1 MATIIKRGRRW
12 RASVCVNRKRQS
24 KSFPTKAAAAA
35 WALDQES
42 RLRSATG
49 LAPPGTT
56 VRTLLE
62 KYARDVS
69 EHKRGKREES
79 LRISRVLRDDA
90 LANVALEAL
99 GSADIA
105 AWRDRRLKAVSAASV
120 RREWTL
126 LSHACTVAVRDWQW
140 LQANPCKVARRP
152 SPPPHRER
160 IMAPDEVERIC
171 FALGYDG
178 GTPQTISQRVAVAL
192 LLALETALRASE
204 LTGLTWDRVDLER
217 RVARLSAATK
227 AGVGRDVPLSTEAVR
242 LLTLL
247 REDPDRPQVGSVLAL
262 QPRQVDA
269 LFRKARDR
277 AGIAD
282 LHWHDSR
289 HTAITRLAQRLHV
302 LDLARMV
309 GHRDLRQLQVYY
321 NPAAEEL
328 ADKLG

>member
-1 MATIIKRGRRW
+1 VATIEKRGARW
-12 RASVCVNRKRQS
+12 RAAVCVRRVRRS
-24 KSFPTKAAAAA
+24 KSFRTKAEAAT
-35 WALDQES
+35 WALEQEA
-42 RLRSATG
+42 LLAKGTG
-49 LAPPGTT
+49 LAPPGAT

-62 KYARDVS
+62 KYAREVS

-79 LRISRVLRDDA
+79 LRISRILRDDA
-90 LANVALEAL
+90 LANVALGLL

-105 AWRDRRLKAVSAASV
+105 GWRDRRLKAVSAASV

-140 LQANPCKVARRP
+140 LPANPCKVARRP
-152 SPPPHRER
+152 PPPPDRER
-160 IMAPDEVERIC
+160 VMSADEVERIC

-178 GTPQTISQRVAVAL
+178 GEPRTVSQRVAVAL

-204 LTGLTWDRVDLER
+204 LTGLTWERVDLER

-247 REDPDRPQVGSVLAL
+247 GPAEVGSVFGL
-262 QPRQVDA
+262 QSRQVDA

-309 GHRDLRQLQVYY
+309 GHRDLRQLQTYY
-321 NPAAEEL
+321 NPAAEDL
-328 ADKLG
+328 AAKLD

>member
-1 MATIIKRGRRW
+1 
-12 RASVCVNRKRQS
+12 
-24 KSFPTKAAAAA
+24 
-35 WALDQES
+35 
-42 RLRSATG
+42 
-49 LAPPGTT
+49 
-56 VRTLLE
+56 
-62 KYARDVS
+62 
-69 EHKRGKREES
+69 
-79 LRISRVLRDDA
+79 
-90 LANVALEAL
+90 
-99 GSADIA
+99 
-105 AWRDRRLKAVSAASV
+105 
-120 RREWTL
+120 
-126 LSHACTVAVRDWQW
+126 
-140 LQANPCKVARRP
+140 
-152 SPPPHRER
+152 
-160 IMAPDEVERIC
+160 MAPDEVERIC

-178 GTPQTISQRVAVAL
+178 GKPETISQRVAVAL

-227 AGVGRDVPLSTEAVR
+227 SGVGRDVPLSTEAVR

-247 REDPDRPQVGSVLAL
+247 GPAELGSVFGL

-309 GHRDLRQLQVYY
+309 GHRDLKQLQTYY

-328 ADKLG
+328 AEKLG

>member
-1 MATIIKRGRRW
+1 VATIEKRGARW
-12 RASVCVNRKRQS
+12 RAAVCVRRVRRS
-24 KSFPTKAAAAA
+24 KSFRTKAEAAS
-35 WALDQES
+35 WALEQEAS
-42 RLRSATG
+42 LAKGTG
-49 LAPPGTT
+49 KAPPGAT

-62 KYARDVS
+62 KYAREVS

-79 LRISRVLRDDA
+79 LRISRILRDDA
-90 LANVALEAL
+90 LANVALELL

-105 AWRDRRLKAVSAASV
+105 SWRDRRLKAVSAASV

-152 SPPPHRER
+152 PPPPNRER
-160 IMAPDEVERIC
+160 TMTPDEVERIC

-204 LTGLTWDRVDLER
+204 LTGLTWDRVDLDR

-227 AGVGRDVPLSTEAVR
+227 SGVGRDVPLSTEAVR
-242 LLTLL
+242 LLELL
-247 REDPDRPQVGSVLAL
+247 PRDSATVLAL

-309 GHRDLRQLQVYY
+309 GHRDLKQLQTYY
-321 NPAAEEL
+321 NPAAEDL
-328 ADKLG
+328 AAKLG

>member
-1 MATIIKRGRRW
+1 VATIEKRGARW
-12 RASVCVNRKRQS
+12 RAAVCVRRVRRS
-24 KSFPTKAAAAA
+24 KSFRTKAEAAS
-35 WALDQES
+35 WALEQEAS
-42 RLRSATG
+42 LAKGTG
-49 LAPPGTT
+49 KAPPGAT

-62 KYARDVS
+62 KYAREVS

-79 LRISRVLRDDA
+79 LRISRILRDDA

-140 LQANPCKVARRP
+140 LQANPCRVARRP
-152 SPPPHRER
+152 PPPPHRER

-178 GTPQTISQRVAVAL
+178 GKPQTVSQRVAVAL
-192 LLALETALRASE
+192 LLSLETALRASE

-227 AGVGRDVPLSTEAVR
+227 AGVGRDVPLSTEAAR
-242 LLTLL
+242 LFELL
-247 REDPDRPQVGSVLAL
+247 PRDSATVLAL

-269 LFRKARDR
+269 LFRKARDK
-277 AGIAD
+277 AGVAD

-309 GHRDLRQLQVYY
+309 GHRDLRMLQVYY
-321 NPAAEEL
+321 NQSAEEI
-328 ADKLG
+328 AGKLG